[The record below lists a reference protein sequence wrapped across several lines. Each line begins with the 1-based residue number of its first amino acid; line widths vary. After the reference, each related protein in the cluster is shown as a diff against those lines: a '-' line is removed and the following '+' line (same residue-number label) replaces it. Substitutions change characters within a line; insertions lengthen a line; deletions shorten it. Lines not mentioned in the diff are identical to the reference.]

1 MKSIAFVV
9 PWAGH
14 LPPYFQLWLES
25 CRWNSSIDFLLFTD
39 DQTNYN
45 YPNNV
50 KVHYMSFEQMK
61 ELFEKQ
67 YDFPLSINVPY
78 KFCDFKPAYGE
89 IFSDYLKGYDYWGHC
104 DVDLIW
110 GGIRKFITDDI
121 LMKYKRIFSRGHCS
135 IYQNLPEVNS
145 LYRTLPACSCQ
156 EWKTVFQSEKACC
169 FDEWAGHCGGGLSQ
183 IMQLNNV
190 KMFDEVFFADINVNS
205 GRFEINRMKKYK
217 NPYFIYEKGS
227 LKLKGSDVDKE
238 VLYAHFQKREV
249 KIEDNINYNEFYF
262 VAPGFITSNVDKVKH
277 YIVQERLFEIKRF
290 RKRLQNKVDKVLRRK
305 QC

>member
-1 MKSIAFVV
+1 
-9 PWAGH
+9 
-14 LPPYFQLWLES
+14 
-25 CRWNSSIDFLLFTD
+25 
-39 DQTNYN
+39 
-45 YPNNV
+45 
-50 KVHYMSFEQMK
+50 
-61 ELFEKQ
+61 
-67 YDFPLSINVPY
+67 
-78 KFCDFKPAYGE
+78 
-89 IFSDYLKGYDYWGHC
+89 
-104 DVDLIW
+104 
-110 GGIRKFITDDI
+110 
-121 LMKYKRIFSRGHCS
+121 MKYKRIFSRGHCS

-227 LKLKGSDVDKE
+227 LKGSDVDKE